1 MKNKTDMRLLQTSLF
16 CFGAMSASFLLMAP
30 WSPEWEARQ
39 GIATF
44 SGILF
49 WVSLLIG
56 TVLQITVSSKWKRV
70 YRREKEKTG
79 RSRPVGMFR
88 FFSGKAGKIA
98 DGGLIAGVLGL
109 VLSIWLTRGIGIIC
123 YVFLFV
129 MVFFFTAHCIFNGR
143 NYYYITHIE
152 SKKRKPGRYAAR

>member
-1 MKNKTDMRLLQTSLF
+1 MKNGMDMRLLKTSLF

-30 WSPEWEARQ
+30 WSPGWEARR
-39 GIATF
+39 GIAIF

-49 WVSLLIG
+49 WVALLAG
-56 TVLQITVSSKWKRV
+56 TALQVHVSSKWKAV
-70 YRREKEKTG
+70 WAKEKEKTG
-79 RSRPVGMFR
+79 RSRPAGVFR
-88 FFSGKAGKIA
+88 FFSGRAGTIA
-98 DGGLIAGVLGL
+98 DIGLIIGILGL
-109 VLSIWLTRGIGIIC
+109 GLSIWLTHGIGVIC

-152 SKKRKPGRYAAR
+152 SKKRKPGRYAVR